1 MSEQPIDQPGGAAS
15 SLKAGETGWTVLA
28 TLMLATVLAN
38 VASVCLFPQIV
49 VLSTEFG
56 RPVNEVV
63 WTMVAFSIIATGVGG
78 VAAALGAVVGNR
90 RMLTIV
96 LALLFVGS
104 LVAALSTN
112 LVLLV
117 VARAIQGVSMAIQ
130 ALSIGIIAN
139 HWRGDSM
146 RRAISLIILSLGLG
160 AVVGFL
166 LGGFIWRGGGDWRTV
181 FWVLCGAT
189 AVALFLTVTVLK
201 ESKRVVGVPIDY
213 VGCAGVIGWSAL
225 VLVPLSQA
233 NAWGWGS
240 AKVLGMLLP
249 GLALLVLWILWE
261 LRSPAPLVDLRLLAR
276 MGVWQGSVVWVA
288 VTVAM
293 CVPGAAVPY
302 LFQTPSASGFGF
314 GRSIFV
320 VSLALAVPAVT
331 MTLLSPTTTSLMR
344 RLGAKGTLLVG
355 TIFGLSGFGMAF
367 AHGSVWIT
375 LVWLA
380 ATGVMGAWVSS
391 ASFAVATEA
400 VPPEKGIIVST
411 MFNTMGGIGT
421 AAAAAAAGY
430 VLSLRQVGVQVSTPG
445 GLVTEHFPA
454 EEAFTWSAMI
464 VGGVALIGTAC
475 VLTIRSKRL
484 RGESRQSDS
493 ALVPLESD
501 A

>member
-1 MSEQPIDQPGGAAS
+1 MKLSDQAGGAAS
-15 SLKAGETGWTVLA
+15 SSKADETGWKVLA
-28 TLMLATVLAN
+28 PLMLATVIAN

-96 LALLFVGS
+96 LGLLLVGS
-104 LVAALSTN
+104 LVAALSTS
-112 LVLLV
+112 VTLLI
-117 VARAIQGVSMAIQ
+117 VARAIQGVGMATQ

-146 RRAISLIILSLGLG
+146 RRAISLIILSIGLG
-160 AVVGFL
+160 AVIGFL

-181 FWVLCGAT
+181 FWILSGAT
-189 AVALFLTVTVLK
+189 ALPLFLTVTLLK
-201 ESKRVVGVPIDY
+201 ESKRVARVPIDY
-213 VGCAGVIGWSAL
+213 VGCVGVVVWSAL

-240 AKVLGMLLP
+240 AKVLGLLLS

-261 LRSPAPLVDLRLLAR
+261 LRSSAPLLDLRLLRR
-276 MGVWQGSVVWVA
+276 MGVWQGAVVWVA

-293 CVPGAAVPY
+293 CVPAAAIPY
-302 LFQTPSASGFGF
+302 LFQTPTASGFGF

-320 VSLALAVPAVT
+320 VSLALAVPAVV

-344 RLGAKGTLLVG
+344 RLGAKGTILLG
-355 TIFGLSGFGMAF
+355 ALFGLSGFGMAF
-367 AHGSVWIT
+367 AHGSVWMT

-380 ATGVMGAWVSS
+380 GTGVMGGWVTS
-391 ASFAVATEA
+391 ASYAVAAEA

-411 MFNTMGGIGT
+411 IYNTMGGLGT
-421 AAAAAAAGY
+421 AVGAAAAGY

-454 EEAFTWSAMI
+454 EQSFTWSAMI
-464 VGGVALIGTAC
+464 VGAAALVGMAS

-484 RGESRQSDS
+484 RVEGREPIQG
-493 ALVPLESD
+493 LM
-501 A
+501 